1 MVLDLL
7 LPASCRSLSLPAKAI
22 VAPPEVAGA
31 LLAVEEGWVLVT
43 VRSGLEGR
51 RSVVALAGAGAVLPC
66 PGEGELLETLSA
78 ARVTVLSE
86 EGLRELLAEPAAA
99 EVLADA
105 LLAAV
110 RDRQESL
117 RSLGHVRHAE
127 RVRGKLL
134 QLARDHGR
142 VAARGIRLDLPLTHE
157 LLADMIGSS
166 RETVTIALAEL
177 QREGFVS
184 RTGRFYRL
192 DVAPDEL

>member
-1 MVLDLL
+1 MLDLL
-7 LPASCRSLSLPAKAI
+7 PPTSCRSLSLPARAI
-22 VAPPEVAGA
+22 VAPAEVEGA

-43 VRSGLEGR
+43 ARSGIEGR
-51 RSVVALAGAGAVLPC
+51 RSVVALAGAGSVLPC
-66 PGEGELLETLSA
+66 PAQGELLESLSA
-78 ARVTVLSE
+78 ARVTVLSQ
-86 EGLRELLAEPAAA
+86 EGLRELLADPTAA

-142 VAARGIRLDLPLTHE
+142 VAAHGIRLDLPLTHE

-166 RETVTIALAEL
+166 RETVTMALAEL
-177 QREGFVS
+177 QREGFVRRS
-184 RTGRFYRL
+184 GRRYHL
-192 DVAPDEL
+192 DVSPDAL

>member
-1 MVLDLL
+1 MLDLL
-7 LPASCRSLSLPAKAI
+7 PPAACRSLSLPPRAI
-22 VAPPEVAGA
+22 VAPVEVAGA
-31 LLAVEEGWVLVT
+31 LLVVEEGWVLVT
-43 VRSGLEGR
+43 ARSGIEGR

-66 PGEGELLETLSA
+66 PGEGELLESLST
-78 ARVTVLSE
+78 ARVTVLHE
-86 EGLRELLAEPAAA
+86 DGLRELLADPAAA
-99 EVLADA
+99 EALTDA

-166 RETVTIALAEL
+166 RETVTMALAEL

-184 RTGRFYRL
+184 RSGRWYCL
-192 DVAPDEL
+192 DVPPDAL

>member
-1 MVLDLL
+1 VLDLL
-7 LPASCRSLSLPAKAI
+7 PPDSCRPLSLPPRAI
-22 VAPPEVAGA
+22 VAPAELAGA
-31 LLAVEEGWVLVT
+31 LLAVEEGFVLVT
-43 VRSGLEGR
+43 ARSGIEGR
-51 RSVVALAGAGAVLPC
+51 RSVVALAGAGSVLPC
-66 PGEGELLETLSA
+66 PGEGELLESLSA

-86 EGLRELLAEPAAA
+86 DGLRELLADPAAA
-99 EVLADA
+99 EALADA

-117 RSLGHVRHAE
+117 RWFGHVRHAE

-166 RETVTIALAEL
+166 RETVTMALAEL

-184 RTGRFYRL
+184 RSGRWYRL
-192 DVAPDEL
+192 DVAPDAL